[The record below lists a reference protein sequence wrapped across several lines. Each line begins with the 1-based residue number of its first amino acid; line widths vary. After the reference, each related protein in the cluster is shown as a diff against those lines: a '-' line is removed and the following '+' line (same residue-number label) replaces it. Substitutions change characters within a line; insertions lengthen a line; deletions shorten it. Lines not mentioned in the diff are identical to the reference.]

1 MAKAITFGLLSAVA
15 GIVGCFILEGFG
27 VVFSISVI
35 GIGII
40 SSLEKKEIKKG
51 PAFAGPFFNNLVL

>member
-40 SSLEKKEIKKG
+40 SSLEKKR
-51 PAFAGPFFNNLVL
+51 